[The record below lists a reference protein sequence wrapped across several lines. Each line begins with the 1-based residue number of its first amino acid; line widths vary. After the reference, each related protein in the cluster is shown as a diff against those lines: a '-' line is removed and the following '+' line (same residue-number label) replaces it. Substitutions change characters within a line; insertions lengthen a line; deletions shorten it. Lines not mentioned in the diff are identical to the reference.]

1 MRSTRTDR
9 TLRPSALPGAKK
21 SRRWPALWTFGLVAA
36 AAATIGWFTAGVA
49 EAATDT
55 EEPEQIGPAVT
66 NLPILPLTGA
76 IAAIV
81 LVTAAWLITEAWMAA
96 NEFEHGCPRP
106 NRRQSGTR
114 FRIGDTIWLRRM
126 PHHTWA
132 ACDRRQGRAAAR
144 RPSSARVH
152 CRRAAKHCGQP
163 DQLDCRAPG
172 LFTRFGDAGDR
183 DIQGRSKRRCGLAL
197 CALTAGAPRHRPLT
211 ASGEVRAGNERR

>member
-96 NEFEHGCPRP
+96 NESNTVARALTGGNPAHASVLVTRYGC
-106 NRRQSGTR
+106 G
-114 FRIGDTIWLRRM
+114 GCHTI
-126 PHHTWA
+126 
-132 ACDRRQGRAAAR
+132 
-144 RPSSARVH
+144 
-152 CRRAAKHCGQP
+152 
-163 DQLDCRAPG
+163 PG
-172 LFTRFGDAGDR
+172 LPATDGKVGPPLGGLRQRVFIAGVLPNTADNLINWIVEPRAYSPGSAMPVTGISKAEAR
-183 DIQGRSKRRCGLAL
+183 DVAAWLYA
-197 CALTAGAPRHRPLT
+197 H
-211 ASGEVRAGNERR
+211 